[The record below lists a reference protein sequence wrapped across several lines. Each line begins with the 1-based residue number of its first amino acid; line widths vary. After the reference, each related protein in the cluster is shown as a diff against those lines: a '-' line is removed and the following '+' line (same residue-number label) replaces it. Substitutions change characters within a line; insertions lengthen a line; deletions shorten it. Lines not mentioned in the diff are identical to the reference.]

1 VIANAAIAR
10 ELRLV
15 LVPGRAG
22 PAERIGTY
30 LSAVAAELCP
40 ASTRFRADLY
50 TYRGRGVYEIND
62 RIAGRVVRGRI
73 EDGAPGPC
81 ARSSRRPSL
90 PTGLS

>member
-1 VIANAAIAR
+1 MIANAAIAR

-50 TYRGRGVYEIND
+50 TYRGRGVYEINN

-81 ARSSRRPSL
+81 AGQIAGPACLR
-90 PTGLS
+90 G